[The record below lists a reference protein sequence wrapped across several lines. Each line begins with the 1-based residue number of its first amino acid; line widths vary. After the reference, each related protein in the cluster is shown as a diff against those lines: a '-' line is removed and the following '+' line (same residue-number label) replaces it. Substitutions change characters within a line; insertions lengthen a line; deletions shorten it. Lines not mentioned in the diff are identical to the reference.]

1 MVIPSAKLLTCL
13 RKTRKILADLGENP
27 GNGCRCLFDE
37 DVRKSPADIRFSK
50 SSKKN
55 SAWVQPSVLQMVIYY
70 LQDMIIK
77 WYSGF
82 QPPALR
88 TLIK

>member
-1 MVIPSAKLLTCL
+1 M
-13 RKTRKILADLGENP
+13 GENP
-27 GNGCRCLFDE
+27 GNGRLCLFDE

-55 SAWVQPSVLQMVIYY
+55 SAWVQPSVMQMVIYY